1 MRQEQSPPFVRTS
14 WEWSCYFQSNTL
26 RHHQLSWAPLEPLSK
41 QEQADVARS
50 IQIFQL
56 GESGEGRHFLRC
68 AEREAEHSGDW
79 MYLRA
84 LRMFLHEEHRHAAYL
99 GEVLHA
105 SQVPTLQKNW
115 TDGIFRW
122 LRHRAGLELTIIV
135 LLTAELI
142 AQVYYQ
148 ALRDATTN
156 RRLRQICRIIL
167 RDEQAHVQF
176 QAERLALLR
185 ENQSRLRR
193 CLARCFEY
201 SLFLPTIT
209 VVWFT
214 HRPVF
219 RAAGM
224 SWKCY
229 WSKLWRCFR
238 RSQAIS
244 HAYPDV
250 SEQAQTVLSASL
262 LSNNRSTPTKWLD

>member
-1 MRQEQSPPFVRTS
+1 MRQKQSQLFSRTS
-14 WEWSCYFQSNTL
+14 WEWSCYFLSNTT
-26 RHHQLSWAPLEPLSK
+26 RHQQVEWAPLEPLTQ
-41 QEQADVARS
+41 QEQHAVVRS

-68 AEREAEHSGDW
+68 AEREAERSGDW

-99 GEVLHA
+99 GEVLQA
-105 SQVPTLQKNW
+105 SKVPTLEQNW

-122 LRHRAGLELTIIV
+122 LRHRAGLELTIMV

-156 RRLRQICRIIL
+156 QRLRQICRIVL
-167 RDEQAHVQF
+167 RDEQSHVRF

-185 ENQSRLRR
+185 ASHSRVRR
-193 CLARCFEY
+193 WLARCFEH

-214 HRPVF
+214 HRSVF

-224 SWKCY
+224 SWSRY
-229 WSKLWRCFR
+229 WSKLWRCFG
-238 RSQAIS
+238 RSQTIS
-244 HAYPDV
+244 HARAVDSANADSAIALQSV
-250 SEQAQTVLSASL
+250 SQNDRYQA
-262 LSNNRSTPTKWLD
+262 KWLD